1 MEGRHMA
8 NNDTSPDVERTTGEQ
23 EPASDEFLR
32 GEIAHAWRD
41 EFDEDLTWGDMV
53 RWLGET
59 G

>member
-1 MEGRHMA
+1 MA
-8 NNDTSPDVERTTGEQ
+8 DDHDSPDVERTTGEE

-41 EFDEDLTWGDMV
+41 EFDEELTWGDLV
-53 RWLGET
+53 RWLGES

>member
-1 MEGRHMA
+1 MA
-8 NNDTSPDVERTTGEQ
+8 DDHDSPDVERTTGEE

-41 EFDEDLTWGDMV
+41 EFDQELTWGDIV
-53 RWLGET
+53 RWLGES